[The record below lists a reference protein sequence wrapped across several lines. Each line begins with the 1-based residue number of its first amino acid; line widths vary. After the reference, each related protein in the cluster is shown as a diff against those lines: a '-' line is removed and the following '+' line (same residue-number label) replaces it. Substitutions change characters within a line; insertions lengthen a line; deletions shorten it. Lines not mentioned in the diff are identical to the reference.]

1 MLEVDIAEPLG
12 VEGCPADEEGDDHGS
27 EQQEHTPLVA
37 LLSRALTISSK
48 IFTPAFEMFFFH
60 LKAVGTSA

>member
-1 MLEVDIAEPLG
+1 MLEVDVAESLG

-27 EQQEHTPLVA
+27 KQQEHTPLVA

-48 IFTPAFEMFFFH
+48 IFTPAFEMFFS
-60 LKAVGTSA
+60 T